1 MTGRFFRWN
10 SPARVKQWGRF
21 AAKGMGKIL
30 LTTTLSVFCAAIMFC
45 GSAHSAGT
53 PKISESAQVLDSSNE
68 RNPLRYHLVTVPS
81 TNRHR
86 VNAMSLQFLSLI
98 PRAKLIPKTEENTV
112 YRLVANTYDTIGPAR
127 KRVKELSHACES
139 PFVTTEESGYA
150 VIAGSQLTEALAL
163 AEKERLAAK
172 NIPTEIYELRVPLR
186 KWQMKSSE
194 SFSVREAVTLAGK
207 LSKCGVITTLE
218 PAINSF
224 LLELSTP

>member
-1 MTGRFFRWN
+1 
-10 SPARVKQWGRF
+10 
-21 AAKGMGKIL
+21 
-30 LTTTLSVFCAAIMFC
+30 
-45 GSAHSAGT
+45 
-53 PKISESAQVLDSSNE
+53 
-68 RNPLRYHLVTVPS
+68 
-81 TNRHR
+81 
-86 VNAMSLQFLSLI
+86 MSLQFLSLI

-127 KRVKELSHACES
+127 KRAKELSHACES
-139 PFVTTEESGYA
+139 PFVTTEASGYS

-163 AEKERLAAK
+163 AEKERLAAR

-224 LLELSTP
+224 LLELTTP